1 MTLLYKKFILEAEKT
16 GETVTADDRY
26 EAVWKFLSARG
37 NSAEGVPSFPVFGFT
52 SNLDIVLKWD
62 ADRFNALVKEHL
74 REEPSFRPGDE
85 MRTVEDFVRIAC
97 GCILQGAGGNFD
109 VTDGTLCTFL
119 RGAFETELSLGG
131 TAVQGAAALGAL
143 GIPVN
148 VHISDDSSE
157 VCAFLDSPF
166 VSFIR
171 DGKKTGAKEKAT
183 DAEPVCHVILQYR
196 KGDVLEIDGRAHEI
210 TQSNRLILFYDTMQ
224 KEVPFDESFFA
235 YWESGKEHPS
245 SLSFSG
251 FDAVTDEAVIGKKI
265 ARMKTFLVRVKARTP
280 SVISYLEGAFYMNPR
295 VKTRLFCELAKHL
308 DIISMNEEELAAQV
322 ARLDEKADLSD
333 AQGVMRALGFV
344 FRAFRANGI
353 VLHTGHYAMYCGKRI
368 AGADLADGLCAGNL
382 MAATRART
390 GRYGTLADL
399 KETLRVPLSES
410 GTRMSEALQSLSVP
424 EARALA
430 GEGCEAIEEI
440 AAVPARFLE
449 KPAYTVGL
457 GDTFAAGVHTCFL

>member
-1 MTLLYKKFILEAEKT
+1 M
-16 GETVTADDRY
+16 TADDRY
-26 EAVWKFLSARG
+26 EAVWKSLSAWG
-37 NSAEGVPSFPVFGFT
+37 NAAEGVPSFPVFGFT

-62 ADRFNALVKEHL
+62 AERFNTLVQEYL

-85 MRTVEDFVRIAC
+85 MRTMEDFVRIAC

-109 VTDGTLCTFL
+109 ITDGTLCTVL

-131 TAVQGAAALGAL
+131 TAVHGAAALGAL

-148 VHISDDSSE
+148 VHISDDSRE
-157 VCAFLDSPF
+157 VCAFLDNAYI
-166 VSFIR
+166 SFIR
-171 DGKKTGAKEKAT
+171 DGKKAGATERAT
-183 DAEPVCHVILQYR
+183 DAEPVCHLILQYR
-196 KGDVLEIDGRAHEI
+196 KGDVLVIDGREYEI
-210 TQSNRLILFYDTMQ
+210 RQSNRLILFYDTMQ

-235 YWESGKEHPS
+235 YWESGREHPS

-251 FDAVTDEAVIGKKI
+251 FDAVTDEAVIEKKI
-265 ARMKTFLVRVKARTP
+265 ARMRTFLARVKAHTP
-280 SVISYLEGAFYMNPR
+280 SAKSYLEGAFYMNPQ
-295 VKTRLFCELAKHL
+295 VKTRLFCEMAKHL
-308 DIISMNEEELAAQV
+308 DIISMNEEELTAQV
-322 ARLDEKADLSD
+322 ARLGGEADLSD
-333 AQGVMRALGFV
+333 AGGVMRALGYV
-344 FRAFRANGI
+344 FRAFRANG
-353 VLHTGHYAMYCGKRI
+353 VVVHTGHYAMYCGKQI

-390 GRYGTLADL
+390 GRYGTITDL
-399 KETLRVPLSES
+399 EETLRVPLSES
-410 GTRMSEALQSLSVP
+410 GTRMAEALQSMSVR

-430 GEGCEAIEEI
+430 GEGCDAIEVI